1 MTRPTIPGTPLPEWT
16 DREAMDR
23 INQAHV
29 HRWPWGQMT
38 EAEKASLGNALNN
51 ARAEGF
57 KEARLFWEGYRAAME
72 EQP

>member
-1 MTRPTIPGTPLPEWT
+1 MNDTIPGTPLPAWS

-29 HRWPWGQMT
+29 HQWPLGQMS
-38 EAEKASLGNALNN
+38 EAEKASLGNAMNN

-57 KEARLFWEGYRAAME
+57 NEARLYWAGYLDAMAARR
-72 EQP
+72 